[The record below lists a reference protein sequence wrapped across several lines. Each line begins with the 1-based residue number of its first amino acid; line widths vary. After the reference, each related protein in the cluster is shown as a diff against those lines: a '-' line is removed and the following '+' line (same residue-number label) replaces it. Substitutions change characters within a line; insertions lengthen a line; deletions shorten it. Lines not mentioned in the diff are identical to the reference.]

1 MHTGAAAEAERC
13 DSVEG
18 FAEGIDAFGEE
29 PMGDRQRERPG
40 VLVGQF
46 DSEPE
51 ERAASVADVVDDDTW
66 RSGQVVGK
74 YFKPGESAGGGVSV
88 FERLHDGAGCPFVG
102 LFDGASVGN
111 HDHRMVGEESCISET
126 LDACALRDMGQLPS
140 DVAVGIGDHDVQVFH
155 QVEGDA
161 KLKPVTDVVPSVVA
175 GKREV
180 GHEPLSPN
188 AVAPQDSVGGQ
199 HVAETIE
206 VHDCSFDSQVLHL
219 LCREHEFDVAFSGGV
234 AAALEHLAEGRICV
248 GRLDASNA
256 WSECRDRC
264 HVLLSCHI
272 DYINEVQYC
281 QYDK

>member
-88 FERLHDGAGCPFVG
+88 FQLGPSQSMPPGSTLHR
-102 LFDGASVGN
+102 S
-111 HDHRMVGEESCISET
+111 
-126 LDACALRDMGQLPS
+126 
-140 DVAVGIGDHDVQVFH
+140 IG
-155 QVEGDA
+155 
-161 KLKPVTDVVPSVVA
+161 P
-175 GKREV
+175 
-180 GHEPLSPN
+180 
-188 AVAPQDSVGGQ
+188 
-199 HVAETIE
+199 
-206 VHDCSFDSQVLHL
+206 CSRSIT
-219 LCREHEFDVAFSGGV
+219 RRS
-234 AAALEHLAEGRICV
+234 
-248 GRLDASNA
+248 
-256 WSECRDRC
+256 
-264 HVLLSCHI
+264 
-272 DYINEVQYC
+272 
-281 QYDK
+281 